1 MTTATSA
8 RRAVPMRAA
17 AAPDRNLTI
26 NYLRAFV
33 TLLVVAHHSVLA
45 YMPEAMASGRF
56 NQPPFLWPAF
66 PIVDRP
72 GWEGFTVFAGFN
84 DTFFMAL
91 MFFLSGLF
99 VPASLARRGAAGY
112 ARERLLRLGIPFLI
126 GAFLLAPLAYYPSYA
141 VQAPHGSAGDY
152 LRTWF
157 ALPHWSSGPAW
168 FIAVLLM
175 FGLLAAG
182 LQAMK
187 PGWQHGLARL
197 ATGADRKPARFFAG
211 LLLISAL
218 GYGALNAVFGPVAW
232 LQFGPFA
239 VQGSRILHY
248 LIYFGAGVAVGAV
261 GLESGLLS
269 PAGALLRRWWA
280 WTILAVLA
288 FAAATVVVIAGAV
301 AKGQPATLWDIIGP
315 IAFALSC
322 ASSSFML
329 LAIFRRF
336 VKRRR
341 STLDNLA
348 ANAYAIYLLHYG
360 FVVWLQFAFLG
371 APVGSFAKGVLVFVL
386 AVALSWAS
394 AALLRRLPVVAR
406 IL

>member
-8 RRAVPMRAA
+8 SRAAPMRAA
-17 AAPDRNLTI
+17 AAPDRNLAV

-45 YMPEAMASGRF
+45 YMPEAPPSGRF
-56 NQPPFLWPAF
+56 DQPPFLWAAF

-72 GWEGFTVFAGFN
+72 GWEGFSAFAGFN

-91 MFFLSGLF
+91 MFLLSGLF
-99 VPASLARRGAAGY
+99 VPASLARRGAGGY

-126 GAFLLAPLAYYPSYA
+126 GALLLAPLAYYPSYA
-141 VQAPHGSAGDY
+141 AQATHGSAGDY

-157 ALPHWSSGPAW
+157 ALPHWTSGPVW
-168 FIAVLLM
+168 FIAVLLL

-187 PGWQHGLARL
+187 PGWQDGVARL
-197 ATGADRKPARFFAG
+197 AAGSDRKPARFFAG

-218 GYGALNAVFGPVAW
+218 GYGVLNAVFGPVAW

-239 VQGSRILHY
+239 VQSSRILHY
-248 LIYFGAGVAVGAV
+248 LIYFGAGIAIGAA

-269 PAGALLRRWWA
+269 PAGALARRWWA
-280 WTILAVLA
+280 WIILAVLA
-288 FAAATVVVIAGAV
+288 FVAAAATAIAGAISG
-301 AKGQPATLWDIIGP
+301 GQPAMLWAIIGP

-322 ASSSFML
+322 AASSFML

-341 STLDNLA
+341 STLDSLA

-394 AALLRRLPVVAR
+394 AALLRRLSVMAR